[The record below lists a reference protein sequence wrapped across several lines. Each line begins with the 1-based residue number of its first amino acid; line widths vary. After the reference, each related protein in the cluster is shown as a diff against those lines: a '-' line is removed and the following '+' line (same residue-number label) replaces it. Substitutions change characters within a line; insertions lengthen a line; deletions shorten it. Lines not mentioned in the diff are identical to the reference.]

1 MEKYLVYAKYITGYD
16 TVKEYVWVGLERFN
30 TGDMVVVDSRNG
42 LGICQVT
49 KCDSWQDDSKAS
61 KYIVGKVDNAKYE
74 NRKKLDELE
83 KELEKK
89 LKARAKK
96 LQSIALYEMLA
107 KDDPE
112 MQELVDRYKQVA
124 AQ

>member
-1 MEKYLVYAKYITGYD
+1 MTLTSSMRLLRRCPA
-16 TVKEYVWVGLERFN
+16 
-30 TGDMVVVDSRNG
+30 
-42 LGICQVT
+42 
-49 KCDSWQDDSKAS
+49 WQDDSKAS